1 MNFVINVNKKM
12 EHCLCRVLGSSTDL
26 CSAYHLLS
34 NPSFIKLLIKNIPDY
49 QDVGYEGIRNTNSV
63 TSCSIQVL
71 VCERISEVCLG
82 SIFTNTLQRYYVCYM
97 KIIRKIVVWDIY
109 SIFSTERRLF
119 LVKQKKST
127 VIPLMSSRFKIT
139 NYLHL

>member
-1 MNFVINVNKKM
+1 MCLFIFQHNVTFGITVSEMNFVINVNKKM

-97 KIIRKIVVWDIY
+97 KIIRRIVVKGYLLYIFNRKKA
-109 SIFSTERRLF
+109 IFS
-119 LVKQKKST
+119 
-127 VIPLMSSRFKIT
+127 
-139 NYLHL
+139 